1 MGITNHFIYPLR
13 YLYAVQET
21 KVKIDWNNELVPNWE
36 RSTSRVYTSPCLF
49 NLYAEDIM
57 WNARLDEAQARIKI
71 AGRNINNRRY
81 TDYTT
86 LMAESEEE
94 LKASWWMWKRSE
106 NTSFKLNIQKAKIM
120 ESGPITSWQIDGETM
135 ETVRD
140 MIFLGSKITVDGDC
154 THEIKRCLFLGRK
167 AMTNLDS
174 MLKNI
179 TLRHYFADKG
189 PLNQSYVFSCMDVR
203 VGLWSRLSAED
214 LNCGVGKDSWESL
227 GLQGD
232 QTTQF

>member
-71 AGRNINNRRY
+71 AGRNINNCRY
-81 TDYTT
+81 TNYTT

-120 ESGPITSWQIDGETM
+120 ESGPITS
-135 ETVRD
+135 
-140 MIFLGSKITVDGDC
+140 ITQSCTTLCDPMDC
-154 THEIKRCLFLGRK
+154 N
-167 AMTNLDS
+167 M
-174 MLKNI
+174 
-179 TLRHYFADKG
+179 
-189 PLNQSYVFSCMDVR
+189 P
-203 VGLWSRLSAED
+203 GLPVHHQLPEPIR
-214 LNCGVGKDSWESL
+214 
-227 GLQGD
+227 
-232 QTTQF
+232 T